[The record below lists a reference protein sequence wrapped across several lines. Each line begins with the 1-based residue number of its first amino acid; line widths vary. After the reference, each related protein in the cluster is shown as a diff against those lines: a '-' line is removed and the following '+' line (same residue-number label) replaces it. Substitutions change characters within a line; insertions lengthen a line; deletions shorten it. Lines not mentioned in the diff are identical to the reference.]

1 MESKCYNLASGTRI
15 PNFFLYFLMSAGIL
29 ISTFLSLANSLPS
42 PNTAHTEY
50 KNKKE
55 KMLLVLTKLVV
66 DTRHNVE
73 HKLRSFSVLP
83 VLASPDVPL
92 VSLLCLQPAGDCEA
106 GGGVELEGEEGLQ
119 QAGRGGEQVEG
130 QHLTVNIGQAQVHC
144 LATQILY
151 KPTLTNISSL
161 IT

>member
-1 MESKCYNLASGTRI
+1 
-15 PNFFLYFLMSAGIL
+15 MSAGIL

-144 LATQILY
+144 LATQIL
-151 KPTLTNISSL
+151 
-161 IT
+161 

>member
-1 MESKCYNLASGTRI
+1 
-15 PNFFLYFLMSAGIL
+15 
-29 ISTFLSLANSLPS
+29 
-42 PNTAHTEY
+42 
-50 KNKKE
+50 
-55 KMLLVLTKLVV
+55 MLLVLTKLVV

-73 HKLRSFSVLP
+73 HKLRSFSVLSVLP

-151 KPTLTNISSL
+151 KPTLTNISSR
-161 IT
+161 ITWITIKSHPGNWKYFE